1 MNLKVDES
9 NTLIILIGTNWLN
22 NINDLENWK
31 LFSNLSPI
39 YHNRKY
45 LKFKSIVKLVRYLS
59 ALKNVE
65 NFNGIKYARQISQHS
80 NSQTRA
86 LSCYVE
92 YIFQYIFRRLRSHRK
107 ETNKYIFRWK
117 LLRLLLKRDEGWR
130 KLSLRFHEI
139 LEFLTEWHVI
149 FNYSVW

>member
-92 YIFQYIFRRLRSHRK
+92 YIFQYIFR
-107 ETNKYIFRWK
+107 WK